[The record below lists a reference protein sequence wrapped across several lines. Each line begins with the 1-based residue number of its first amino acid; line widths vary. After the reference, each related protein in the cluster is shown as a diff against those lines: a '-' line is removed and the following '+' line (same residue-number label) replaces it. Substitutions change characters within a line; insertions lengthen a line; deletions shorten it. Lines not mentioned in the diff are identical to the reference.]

1 MLSHIA
7 MTVARES
14 YTEEYLSELTR
25 FYQKTLGWR
34 VDDNLSRPNERLFIT
49 IGNEQYLNVRSAD
62 EPMVTSGYEH
72 LGIYLDTPE
81 AVHDLHA
88 RVIAEAQPDNDLEI
102 DKVVRVLYSGA
113 LTTFRFRYLMPLAIE
128 VQYLKR
134 KPG

>member
-14 YTEEYLSELTR
+14 YTAEYLSELTR
-25 FYQKTLGWR
+25 FYGETLGWR
-34 VDDNLSRPNERLFIT
+34 VDDNLSKPNERLFIA
-49 IGNEQYLNVRSAD
+49 ISRQQYLNVRAAD

-81 AVHDLHA
+81 DVHTMHA
-88 RVIAEAQPDNDLEI
+88 KVSIEAKADHHLEI
-102 DKVVRVLYSGA
+102 DKRVQVLYGGL

-128 VQYLKR
+128 VQHLQR
-134 KPG
+134 